1 MRYLVTG
8 GCGFIGSHLVES
20 LLSDGHE
27 VEVLDD
33 MSTGSQ
39 ENLSACLDN
48 DRLHVSSAS
57 VTQSPRVNAA
67 VQRCDAIFHL
77 ASAVGVRLIMQQP
90 IESIDTMVAG
100 TQTVLKAASRY
111 RRPLLLTSTSE
122 VYGKSKDVPFQE
134 DGDRLEGPTTKIR
147 WAYACAKALDEF
159 MALAYRQST
168 GLPVVVVRL
177 FNTVGP
183 RQTGEYGM
191 VLPNFIRQA
200 LLGQPL
206 VVLGDGQQSRCFCHV
221 ADVVLGLRQ
230 LMDCPAANGQVVN
243 LGSTDEVT
251 IEQLARQVIAR
262 LNSRSELVFQDYQN
276 YYGNGF
282 EEMQR
287 RVPSIAKASRLIGW
301 APSKDLNTIIDDVAR
316 QLVALKTC
324 D

>member
-20 LLSDGHE
+20 LLADGHE

-39 ENLSACLDN
+39 ENLSACNDN
-48 DRLHVSSAS
+48 VRLQIISGS
-57 VTQSPRVNAA
+57 VTQSPLVDAA
-67 VQRCDAIFHL
+67 IQRCDAVFHL
-77 ASAVGVRLIMQQP
+77 ASAVGVRLIMQRP

-100 TQTVLKAASRY
+100 TQTILKAASHY
-111 RRPLLLTSTSE
+111 QRPLLLTSTSE

-159 MALAYRQST
+159 MALAYCQST
-168 GLPVVVVRL
+168 GLPVVVARL

-183 RQTGEYGM
+183 RQTGQYGM
-191 VLPNFIRQA
+191 VLPNFVRQA

-206 VVLGDGQQSRCFCHV
+206 VVLGDGGQSRCFCHV
-221 ADVVLGLRQ
+221 ADVVRGLRH
-230 LMDCPAANGQVVN
+230 LMDCPQTHGQVIN
-243 LGSTDEVT
+243 LGSTDEIT

-262 LNSRSELVFQDYQN
+262 LNSPSKLVFQNYQD
-276 YYGNGF
+276 YYGDGF

-287 RVPSIAKASRLIGW
+287 RVPSIEKAGRLIGW
-301 APSKDLNTIIDDVAR
+301 TPKKDLNNIIDDVAQATR
-316 QLVALKTC
+316 RNL
-324 D
+324 